1 MPPQN
6 EDRDVLD
13 DVVLADGQAL
23 SPEIARLRAEAGT
36 LGEVT
41 SEGELLRKGAE
52 KAAEERLGV
61 TGQIQAGIEGA
72 ASGLTFGGTRLL
84 NAGDPIAAAQE
95 LERQRVFAGTALAGE
110 IGGALLGAGF
120 SGGTGLSGAVA
131 RLTPAGLT
139 AARSAQFIAR
149 GGTGLSRFGRAVIA
163 GGTEGAI
170 QAAGNY
176 VGQTVLRDDPLT
188 AEGVALSALKG
199 GAIGAA
205 AGGLVQG
212 ASGLFA
218 AAMRPVG
225 SATDDMARKLVGI
238 DAPDGA
244 PLRIDEVMSG
254 KADDVADAHSTL
266 LAKID
271 EVRARNLG
279 GEVDDL
285 MASPILRNTAASADG
300 SLLKRI
306 ERTVR
311 TQADELD
318 RARNAAAEW
327 AKRYQAVVED
337 VGMVGKG
344 DLSERMIKAVGEL
357 DDEGAIHLARL
368 DEAKQGYE
376 NALSK
381 VRDRFIQAPAATS
394 QVADVTN
401 AVTLPAPT
409 AAPMSTMARLRQ
421 AGETVAGGLEAAQ
434 DLGLPVPTLS
444 QLAGGGVIGEMLGLY
459 VRARAAARALK
470 ATGILPR
477 TATTEAAAQVTGLR
491 QRIQSALTTRAPAA
505 AASAAGVARRIAPKV
520 IAKTAQ
526 AITDTA
532 NAEDDA
538 LRAATAVDFDA
549 GLAARAGEKASA
561 AVQFLAAQAP
571 KNPFAG
577 TAFADAWVLSPLE
590 AGDFQRQVTT
600 VLDPARAVEIIMRDP
615 TAVLEAET
623 LMVVY
628 PDIAAEVRRY
638 LTDNAPDLVRK
649 MPEVQRQFLGQTF
662 DVPLTLSQIPGY
674 TFSMPAAAPEPQQVR
689 TARPSNASASPLAK
703 VESLNA

>member
-1 MPPQN
+1 MPPQ
-6 EDRDVLD
+6 DQDILD
-13 DVVLADGQAL
+13 DVVLVDGQAV
-23 SPEIARLRAEAGT
+23 SREIADIRAREGT
-36 LGEVT
+36 LGEVI
-41 SEGELLRKGAE
+41 SEGELLRKGAAE
-52 KAAEERLGV
+52 AAEERLGV

-72 ASGLTFGGTRLL
+72 AAGITFGGTRLL

-120 SGGTGLSGAVA
+120 SGGTGLSGTIA

-139 AARSAQFIAR
+139 AAKSAQFIAR
-149 GGTGLSRFGRAVIA
+149 GGSGLSRFGRAIIA

-199 GAIGAA
+199 GALGAA
-205 AGGLVQG
+205 AGGIVQG

-218 AAMRPVG
+218 AALRPTG
-225 SATDDMARKLVGI
+225 SATDDMARKLAGI
-238 DAPDGA
+238 DAPSGA

-254 KADDVADAHSTL
+254 KAEDVADAHSTL
-266 LAKID
+266 MAKLD

-300 SLLKRI
+300 SLLKKI

-318 RARNAAAEW
+318 WARTAAAEW
-327 AKRYQAVVED
+327 AKRYQSVIDD
-337 VGMVGKG
+337 VGQASKS
-344 DLSERMIKAVGEL
+344 DLSDRMLKAVGDL

-368 DEAKQGYE
+368 DEAVQGYE
-376 NALSK
+376 GAIGK
-381 VRDRFIQAPAATS
+381 VRERFIQAPAATPPLAG
-394 QVADVTN
+394 VAD
-401 AVTLPAPT
+401 AVSLPAPV
-409 AAPMSTMARLRQ
+409 AAPLSTMARLRQ

-434 DLGLPVPTLS
+434 DIGLPVPTLS

-459 VRARAAARALK
+459 VKARAGARALK
-470 ATGILPR
+470 AAGILPR

-491 QRIQSALTTRAPAA
+491 QRIQSALTARAP
-505 AASAAGVARRIAPKV
+505 SIAAGAAVVARRIAPKV

-532 NAEDDA
+532 NAEDSA
-538 LRAATAVDFDA
+538 MRAASAVDFDA
-549 GLAARAGEKASA
+549 GLSARAGEKASA
-561 AVQFLAAQAP
+561 AVQYLAAKAP
-571 KNPFAG
+571 KNPFSG

-600 VLDPARAVEIIMRDP
+600 VLDPARAVEIIMHDP
-615 TAVLEAET
+615 TAALEAEA
-623 LMVVY
+623 LMAVY
-628 PDIAAEVRRY
+628 PDIASEVRRY
-638 LTDNAPDLVRK
+638 LTDNAPDLVAK

-674 TFSMPAAAPEPQQVR
+674 TFSMPATAPEPQQVR

>member
-1 MPPQN
+1 VPPQ
-6 EDRDVLD
+6 DQDILD

-41 SEGELLRKGAE
+41 GEGELLRKGAE

-120 SGGTGLSGAVA
+120 SGGTGLGGTVA

-176 VGQTVLRDDPLT
+176 VGQSVLRDDPLT
-188 AEGVALSALKG
+188 AEGVALSAIKG

-205 AGGLVQG
+205 AGGIVQG
-212 ASGLFA
+212 ASSLFA
-218 AAMRPVG
+218 SALRPAG
-225 SATDDMARKLVGI
+225 SATDDMARKLAGI
-238 DAPDGA
+238 DAPEGA
-244 PLRIDEVMSG
+244 PLRINEVMSG

-266 LAKID
+266 LSKID

-285 MASPILRNTAASADG
+285 LASPILRNTAASADG
-300 SLLKRI
+300 SLLKKI

-318 RARNAAAEW
+318 RARTAAAEW
-327 AKRYQAVVED
+327 AKRYQSVIDD
-337 VGMVGKG
+337 VGQTSKS
-344 DLSERMIKAVGEL
+344 DLSDRMLKAVGDL

-368 DEAKQGYE
+368 DEAVQGYE
-376 NALSK
+376 SAIGK
-381 VRDRFIQAPAATS
+381 VRERFIQAPAATPPLAG
-394 QVADVTN
+394 VAD
-401 AVTLPAPT
+401 AVSLPVPA
-409 AAPMSTMARLRQ
+409 AAPLSTIARLRQ

-434 DLGLPVPTLS
+434 DIGLPVPTLS

-459 VRARAAARALK
+459 VKARAGARALK

-491 QRIQSALTTRAPAA
+491 QRIQSALTARAPAA
-505 AASAAGVARRIAPKV
+505 AATAGVVAQRIAPKI

-532 NAEDDA
+532 NAEDSA
-538 LRAATAVDFDA
+538 MRAASAVDFDA
-549 GLAARAGEKASA
+549 GLSARASEKASA
-561 AVQFLAAQAP
+561 AVQYLAAKAP
-571 KNPFAG
+571 KNPFVG

-615 TAVLEAET
+615 TAALEADA
-623 LMVVY
+623 LMAVY
-628 PDIAAEVRRY
+628 PDIASEVRRY
-638 LTDNAPDLVRK
+638 LTDNAPDLVAK

-674 TFSMPAAAPEPQQVR
+674 TFSMPAAALVPQQVR

>member
-1 MPPQN
+1 MPPQ
-6 EDRDVLD
+6 DQDILD
-13 DVVLADGQAL
+13 DVVLVDGQAV
-23 SPEIARLRAEAGT
+23 SREIADIRAREGT

-41 SEGELLRKGAE
+41 SEGELLRKGAA
-52 KAAEERLGV
+52 KAAEERLGWQ
-61 TGQIQAGIEGA
+61 GQAQAGLEAA
-72 ASGLTFGGTRLL
+72 ASGLSFGGTRLL
-84 NAGDPIAAAQE
+84 NAADPIAAAQE

-120 SGGTGLSGAVA
+120 SGGTGLSGTIA

-139 AARSAQFIAR
+139 AAKSAQFIAR

-176 VGQTVLRDDPLT
+176 VGQSVLRDDPLT
-188 AEGVALSALKG
+188 AEGVALSAIKG

-205 AGGLVQG
+205 AGGIVQG

-218 AAMRPVG
+218 AALRPTG
-225 SATDDMARKLVGI
+225 SATDDMARKLAGI
-238 DAPDGA
+238 DAPEGA

-266 LAKID
+266 LSKID

-285 MASPILRNTAASADG
+285 LASPILRNTAASADG
-300 SLLKRI
+300 SLLKKI

-327 AKRYQAVVED
+327 AKRYQSVVED
-337 VGMVGKG
+337 VGQASKS
-344 DLSERMIKAVGEL
+344 DLSDRMLKAVGDL

-368 DEAKQGYE
+368 DEAVQGYE
-376 NALSK
+376 GAIGK
-381 VRDRFIQAPAATS
+381 VRERFIQAPSAMPV
-394 QVADVTN
+394 VADVTN
-401 AVTLPAPT
+401 AVALPAPT

-459 VRARAAARALK
+459 VKARAGARALK
-470 ATGILPR
+470 AAGILPR

-491 QRIQSALTTRAPAA
+491 QRIQAALTAPGAA
-505 AASAAGVARRIAPKV
+505 ATAGVVARRIAPKV

-532 NAEDDA
+532 NAEDSA
-538 LRAATAVDFDA
+538 MRAASAVDFDA
-549 GLAARAGEKASA
+549 GLSARAGEKASA
-561 AVQFLAAQAP
+561 AVQYLAAKAP
-571 KNPFAG
+571 KNPFSG

-600 VLDPARAVEIIMRDP
+600 VLDPARAVEIIMHDP
-615 TAVLEAET
+615 TAALEAEA
-623 LMVVY
+623 LMAVY
-628 PDIAAEVRRY
+628 PDIASEVRRY
-638 LTDNAPDLVRK
+638 LTDNAPDLVAK

-674 TFSMPAAAPEPQQVR
+674 TFSMPATAPEPQQVR

>member
-6 EDRDVLD
+6 EDQDILD
-13 DVVLADGQAL
+13 DIVLADGQAV
-23 SPEIARLRAEAGT
+23 SREIADIRAREGT
-36 LGEVT
+36 LGEVA

-52 KAAEERLGV
+52 KAAEERLGWQ
-61 TGQIQAGIEGA
+61 GQAQAGLEAA
-72 ASGLTFGGTRLL
+72 ASGLSFGGTRLL

-110 IGGALLGAGF
+110 LGGALLGAGL
-120 SGGTGLSGAVA
+120 SGGTGLGGTVA

-139 AARSAQFIAR
+139 AAKSAQFIAR

-188 AEGVALSALKG
+188 AEGVALAALKG
-199 GAIGAA
+199 GAFGAA

-212 ASGLFA
+212 GSNLFA
-218 AAMRPVG
+218 SAMRRAG
-225 SATDDMARKLVGI
+225 SVTDDLGRKLAGI
-238 DAPDGA
+238 DAPDGP

-285 MASPILRNTAASADG
+285 LASPILRNTAASADG
-300 SLLKRI
+300 KLLKRL
-306 ERTVR
+306 EKGLRTN
-311 TQADELD
+311 ANELD
-318 RARNAAAEW
+318 RARNAAADW
-327 AKRYQAVVED
+327 ATRYQSLVDDLGKVSKED
-337 VGMVGKG
+337 
-344 DLSERMIKAVGEL
+344 LPERMLKAVGDL

-368 DEAKQGYE
+368 DEATQAYE
-376 NALSK
+376 GALSK
-381 VRDRFIQAPAATS
+381 VRERFIQAPAAAPPPAMPAAAVALPVPDALPTS
-394 QVADVTN
+394 
-401 AVTLPAPT
+401 TLG
-409 AAPMSTMARLRQ
+409 RLRQ

-459 VRARAAARALK
+459 VRARAGARALK
-470 ATGILPR
+470 AAGILPR

-520 IAKTAQ
+520 IAKAAQ

-561 AVQFLAAQAP
+561 AVQFLAAKAP

-590 AGDFQRQVTT
+590 ASDFQRQVTT

-615 TAVLEAET
+615 TAALEAET
-623 LMVVY
+623 LMAVY
-628 PDIAAEVRRY
+628 PDIASEVRRY
-638 LTDNAPDLVRK
+638 LTDNAPDLVAK

-674 TFSMPAAAPEPQQVR
+674 TFSIPAAAPEPQQVR